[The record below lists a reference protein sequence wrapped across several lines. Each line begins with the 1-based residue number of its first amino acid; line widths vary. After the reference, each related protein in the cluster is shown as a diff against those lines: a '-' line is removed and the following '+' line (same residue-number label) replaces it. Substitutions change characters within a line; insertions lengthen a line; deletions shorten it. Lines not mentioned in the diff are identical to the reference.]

1 MELKWRKRER
11 INCIYSLIIIFF
23 NYEDKEVSYP
33 DRLAKTENDDI
44 LLGYCIA
51 NYRYETLPIPYL
63 FIHRRRLD
71 YGEQVGDQRR

>member
-1 MELKWRKRER
+1 MA
-11 INCIYSLIIIFF
+11 NS
-23 NYEDKEVSYP
+23 
-33 DRLAKTENDDI
+33 ENDDI